1 MSSIALESFLA
12 RLYTDAA
19 ARARFNA
26 DPEGEAAQ
34 AGLSAAECAA
44 MAHCDR
50 VGLEMAAESF
60 EHKRAQ
66 HGKKRRPWWRRMFR
80 LPMKREGLPLWR

>member
-1 MSSIALESFLA
+1 MSSMALETFLA

-26 DPEGEAAQ
+26 DPQGEAAQ

-44 MAHCDR
+44 MARCDR
-50 VGLEMAAESF
+50 IGLEMAAESF
-60 EHKRAQ
+60 GYKRDQ
-66 HGKKRRPWWRRMFR
+66 RNKRRVPWWRRLLR
-80 LPMKREGLPLWR
+80 LRP

>member
-1 MSSIALESFLA
+1 VSSVALETFLA

-26 DPEGEAAQ
+26 DPGGEAAR
-34 AGLSAAECAA
+34 AGLSAEECTA
-44 MAHCDR
+44 MARCDR

-60 EHKRAQ
+60 GHKRARQ
-66 HGKKRRPWWRRMFR
+66 GKRRLPWHRRVVRWALR
-80 LPMKREGLPLWR
+80 L